1 MIVKINYPQRGGKS
15 SISVQIVHVLFD
27 SVRNVCVDSYAERD
41 ASMQQCRLVQ
51 QVSSKCENQ

>member
-51 QVSSKCENQ
+51 QVSSK